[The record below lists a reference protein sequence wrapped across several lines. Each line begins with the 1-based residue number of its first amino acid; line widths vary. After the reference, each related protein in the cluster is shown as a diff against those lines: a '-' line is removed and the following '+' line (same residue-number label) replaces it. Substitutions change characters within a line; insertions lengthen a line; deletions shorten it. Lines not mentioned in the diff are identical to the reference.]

1 MYGILGN
8 CQGSPVEFATFL
20 QDGEP
25 SLNDSPLFRRYFRWA
40 AKPHAVIAAE

>member
-25 SLNDSPLFRRYFRWA
+25 SLNDSPLFPMGC
-40 AKPHAVIAAE
+40 AKSHAVIAAE